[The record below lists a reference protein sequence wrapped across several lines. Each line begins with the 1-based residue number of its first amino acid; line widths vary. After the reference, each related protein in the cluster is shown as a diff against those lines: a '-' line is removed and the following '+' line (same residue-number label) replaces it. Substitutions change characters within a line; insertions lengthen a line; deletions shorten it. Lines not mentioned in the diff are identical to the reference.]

1 MKSLSRFGVAALV
14 SLLVS
19 SLIALVGY
27 SLRLWMGFPLLLY
40 LSIPFAIL
48 LGGAAVVFPRREV
61 NQNSSP
67 IIAFPVGIGMG
78 ILYSYLATRFVLSL
92 PGFVALTLSC
102 WVPSGLSA
110 MAAANSKRH
119 WLTAT
124 GIGLVCLTTIILMEP
139 AFNAAAH
146 NQQVTVALITP
157 SEVSASR
164 LEAHPETLGF
174 NGDEEIKTAKNE
186 VLEYMRS
193 HGYRE
198 TFNVMSI
205 TRRGKGKK
213 SLAILLLKAPITKEA
228 VLPVPDGT
236 DVVYVQGP
244 QNWERIPAQIP
255 VLRRGITVLPPDHRE
270 GCFGFFQIP
279 DARGI
284 WLMGVIR
291 RETLAQPQS
300 NWTAPGS
307 RSQLLIS
314 PTGHLCIGPYTL
326 DQSVG

>member
-1 MKSLSRFGVAALV
+1 MKSVSRFGVAGLV

-19 SLIALVGY
+19 SLIAMVAY
-27 SLRLWMGFPLLLY
+27 SLRLWMGVPLLLY
-40 LSIPFAIL
+40 LSVPFAIL
-48 LGGAAVVFPRREV
+48 LGLAAVVLPRRGIG
-61 NQNSSP
+61 QKSSP
-67 IIAFPVGIGMG
+67 MVAILVGTGLG
-78 ILYSYLATRFVLSL
+78 ILYAYFVARFVLNL

-110 MAAANSKRH
+110 MAATNSRKHR
-119 WLTAT
+119 LTAA
-124 GIGLVCLTTIILMEP
+124 GIGLACLTTIILMEP

-157 SEVSASR
+157 SEVSASG

-186 VLEYMRS
+186 VLEYMRT
-193 HGYRE
+193 HGFREPYR
-198 TFNVMSI
+198 VMSI

-213 SLAILLLKAPITKEA
+213 SLAILLLKAPITLES

-244 QNWERIPAQIP
+244 QNWERVPAQIP
-255 VLRRGITVLPPDHRE
+255 VLHRGITVLPPDHIE
-270 GCFGFFQIP
+270 GCLGFFRIP

-284 WLMGVIR
+284 ELMGVMR
-291 RETLAQPQS
+291 GKTSAQPQ
-300 NWTAPGS
+300 
-307 RSQLLIS
+307 
-314 PTGHLCIGPYTL
+314 
-326 DQSVG
+326 